1 MGKKDVDLNKVEEFL
16 RRVSKKY
23 RLKKAVVFGS
33 SVRGEFGEDSDIDL
47 IVISD
52 EFEGISPLKRPV
64 KLYLEWDLDYP
75 VDFICYTTKE
85 FEELRK
91 RPSLV
96 REALKEGRVVELG

>member
-1 MGKKDVDLNKVEEFL
+1 MGKKEIDLNKVERFL

-33 SVRGEFGEDSDIDL
+33 SVRGEFGEISDIDL
-47 IVISD
+47 IIISD

-75 VDFICYTTKE
+75 VDFICYSTKE

-96 REALKEGRVVELG
+96 REALKEGKVIELG

>member
-1 MGKKDVDLNKVEEFL
+1 MGKKDVDLNKVERFL

-64 KLYLEWDLDYP
+64 QLYLEWDLDYP

-96 REALKEGRVVELG
+96 REALKEGRIVELG

>member
-1 MGKKDVDLNKVEEFL
+1 MGKKELDISEIEDFL
-16 RRVSKKY
+16 KKISRKY
-23 RLKKAVVFGS
+23 GIRKAVVFGS
-33 SVRGEFGEDSDIDL
+33 SVRGEFGKDSDIDL

-52 EFEGISPLKRPV
+52 EFEGVSPLKRPV

-85 FEELRK
+85 FEKLEK

-96 REALKEGRVVELG
+96 REALKEGRIVELG

>member
-1 MGKKDVDLNKVEEFL
+1 M
-16 RRVSKKY
+16 
-23 RLKKAVVFGS
+23 
-33 SVRGEFGEDSDIDL
+33 

-52 EFEGISPLKRPV
+52 EFEEVSPLKRPV

-96 REALKEGRVVELG
+96 REALREGRITELD

>member
-1 MGKKDVDLNKVEEFL
+1 MGRKDVDLNKVERFL
-16 RRVSKKY
+16 KKISRKY
-23 RLKKAVVFGS
+23 GIKKAVIFGS
-33 SVRGEFGEDSDIDL
+33 SVKGEFREDGDIDL

-52 EFEGISPLKRPV
+52 EFEGVSPLKRPV

-96 REALKEGRVVELG
+96 KEALKEGRVVELG